1 MVLLGSG
8 ARGVIYVGD
17 SVGAHFHVPPMWFSP
32 LEMSSQLFVNIT
44 DVVSREADW
53 PDLGFAT
60 GWEIVFLLLLH
71 QKKHNY
77 LKSLCGLTPLPLLP
91 ESTF

>member
-71 QKKHNY
+71 PKK
-77 LKSLCGLTPLPLLP
+77 T
-91 ESTF
+91 